1 MAVPEDPVTGSAH
14 TMLIP
19 YWSERL
25 GKTQMFARQVSARG
39 GDVRCE
45 LKGDRVRMGGQAALY
60 LKGTVF
66 LR

>member
-25 GKTQMFARQVSARG
+25 GKTQMFARRVSARG